1 MLKAIPLYFDFI
13 KIPVHII
20 VVIFSFVFFISYT
33 SGIHVDTTYE
43 YTYDTIW
50 WLGSEE
56 DSNPDESPA
65 VIALYYTYPDKV
77 FVGQNFTTGITFQYL
92 KDNRALLDWIVF
104 SKVSMGIKNYSDLVN
119 YFANFSDENDYPK
132 DIDRS
137 YENNSKLV
145 IPGQQ
150 VSYSFPMKA
159 PSTTGKYVIFPIWNA
174 FYGPG
179 TTVTNSFNWDL
190 EYYYN
195 QTEREQGGQHP
206 DLFPPIEVVSR
217 DSQHPILNASLDI
230 RINSPYSSIKP
241 IKVTVTDIAKEE
253 NSHSKFT
260 NSIGYALFD
269 VPINQTY
276 IISVPTIIDIVK
288 NKIRAIFV
296 NWTDG
301 QASQSQVNNDSNSSV
316 TRIVKLEHDMEFVP
330 LYKTQYYLDIKSQNG
345 INSYE
350 NNGTGWYD
358 SGVETQ
364 FAANTFSSIF
374 SLYSFD
380 HWNGTISKDDN
391 TGSSGVITMNGPK
404 ELTAIWKFDFGY
416 LGAYMG
422 VVASSMAILGKVYSK
437 HHSFK
442 NIFRFSNKK

>member
-1 MLKAIPLYFDFI
+1 MLEVIRCYNIYAIIPTFITVIVISFAFLNYIIDVPLD
-13 KIPVHII
+13 PVL
-20 VVIFSFVFFISYT
+20 
-33 SGIHVDTTYE
+33 G

-65 VIALYYTYPDKV
+65 VLSIYYTYPDRV
-77 FVGQNFTTGITFQYL
+77 FAGQNFTIGVTFQYL

-104 SKVSMGIKNYSDLVN
+104 SKVSVGIKNYSELVN
-119 YFANFSDENDYPK
+119 YFSNYTDEIDYPK
-132 DIDRS
+132 DIDRA
-137 YENNSKLV
+137 YKNISKLV
-145 IPGQQ
+145 SPGQQ
-150 VSYSFPMKA
+150 VSYSFTMKA
-159 PSTTGKYVIFPIWNA
+159 PTTVGKYVIFPVWNA

-179 TTVTNSFNWDL
+179 TTVTNNFDWNL

-195 QTEREQGGQHP
+195 QTQREYGGQHP
-206 DLFPPIEVVSR
+206 DRIPPIEIISR
-217 DSQHPILNASLDI
+217 DSQNPLMNASLDVL
-230 RINSPYSSIKP
+230 INSPYSSIKP
-241 IKVTVTDIAKEE
+241 IKINVTSIPQKVDDY
-253 NSHSKFT
+253 SLFT
-260 NSIGYALFD
+260 NSIGYALFNL
-269 VPINQTY
+269 PINHTY
-276 IISVPTIIDIVK
+276 ILSVPKVIDIVED
-288 NKIRAIFV
+288 KIRAIFV

-301 QASQSQVNNDSNSSV
+301 HVSQSHINVKNDNS
-316 TRIVKLEHDMEFVP
+316 TNRIVKLEHDMEFVP
-330 LYKTQYYLDIKSQNG
+330 LYKTQYYLDIRSQNG

-358 SGVETQ
+358 SGVEAQ

-404 ELTAIWKFDFGY
+404 ELTAIWKFDFGH
-416 LGAYMG
+416 LGAYLG
-422 VVASSMAILGKVYSK
+422 IVSGSMAILGKVYSK

-442 NIFRFSNKK
+442 KFFIFSHKR